1 LIATYMNINPFRKTD
16 SGLEL
21 RLAHIKWLKSAEHTH
36 FLTLNF
42 HAAYT
47 ERSAFKPMRQW
58 NLGVRSRLFR
68 SRQFENRPR
77 DELFRFIAYPEY
89 APASGHLHY
98 HALAYVT
105 EKRRDWFVKSAPS
118 LWKFIVPT
126 GTCDVQ
132 ALAAA
137 KDVSCVAHYITKL
150 AERPFSYNG
159 FIVSSM
165 LDTPSS

>member
-1 LIATYMNINPFRKTD
+1 MNINPFRKTD

-21 RLAHIKWLKSAEHTH
+21 RRAHIEWLKSSEHTH

-58 NLGVRSRLFR
+58 NLNVRSRLFR
-68 SRQFENRPR
+68 SRKFENLPR
-77 DELFRFIAYPEY
+77 DELFCFTVFPEY
-89 APASGHLHY
+89 APSSGHLHY
-98 HALAYVT
+98 HGLAYVT
-105 EKRRDWFVKSAPS
+105 EERRDWFVKCAPS
-118 LWKFIVPT
+118 LWKPIVPT

-150 AERPFSYNG
+150 TERPFSYNG
-159 FIVSSM
+159 FIVSRM
-165 LDTPSS
+165 LDTPGS

>member
-1 LIATYMNINPFRKTD
+1 MNINPFRKTD

>member
-1 LIATYMNINPFRKTD
+1 MNINPFRKTD
-16 SGLEL
+16 SGLKL
-21 RLAHIKWLKSAEHTH
+21 RRAHIDWLTSAEHTH

-42 HAAYT
+42 HACYKELAAHK
-47 ERSAFKPMRQW
+47 RMRKW
-58 NLGVRSRLFR
+58 NLDVRSRLFR
-68 SRQFENRPR
+68 SRQLENRPR
-77 DELFRFIAYPEY
+77 DELFRFIAFPEY
-89 APASGHLHY
+89 APSSGHLHY

-105 EKRRDWFVKSAPS
+105 EGRREWFMKCAAP
-118 LWKFIVPT
+118 LWKAIIPT

-132 ALAAA
+132 ALATA

>member
-1 LIATYMNINPFRKTD
+1 MNINPFRKTD

-21 RLAHIKWLKSAEHTH
+21 RLAHIDWLKSAEHTH

-42 HAAYT
+42 HAAYS
-47 ERSAFKPMRQW
+47 ERSAFKPLRQW
-58 NLGVRSRLFR
+58 NLNVRSRLFR
-68 SRQFENRPR
+68 SRKFENSPR
-77 DELFRFIAYPEY
+77 DELFCFTVFPEY
-89 APASGHLHY
+89 APSSGHLHY
-98 HALAYVT
+98 HGLAYVT
-105 EKRRDWFVKSAPS
+105 EERRDWFVKCAPS
-118 LWKFIVPT
+118 LWKSIVPT

-159 FIVSSM
+159 FIVSRM
-165 LDTPSS
+165 LHTPSS